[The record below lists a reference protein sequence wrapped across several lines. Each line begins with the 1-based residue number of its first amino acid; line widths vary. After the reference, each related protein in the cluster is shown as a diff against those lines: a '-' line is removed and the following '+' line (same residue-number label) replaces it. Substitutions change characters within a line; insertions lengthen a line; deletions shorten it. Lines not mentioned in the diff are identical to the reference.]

1 MINRL
6 IISLASI
13 LSSLVLAYAHLKEGW
28 KIRNGLDP
36 DNAEIPENIHILS
49 TTGVITETAAFVFG
63 FLFLIIGL
71 LAILFSWLKY
81 WHAVFFCFVAAMLAI
96 WVRVMVGAG

>member
-13 LSSLVLAYAHLKEGW
+13 LSSLVLAYAHLREGW
-28 KIRNGLDP
+28 KMRSGLDS
-36 DNAEIPENIHILS
+36 DNTEIPENIHILS
-49 TTGVITETAAFVFG
+49 PTGVISETAAFVFG
-63 FLFLIIGL
+63 FLFLVIGL
-71 LAILFSWLKY
+71 LSLIFSLLKY

-96 WVRVMVGAG
+96 WIRVMVGAG